1 MTITTSTSPARFI
14 DGLTR
19 PHPSL
24 ANDVDRHRSRLLAR
38 MLLLT
43 IGVGILILAV
53 AFTYDFSI
61 DGDPEL
67 IGGAAGLVL
76 VAGLYV
82 LNRRGYTNQAA
93 LGFTLAAFVLFTF
106 VPFLPGAA
114 NAFLVFATVP
124 ILLASI
130 FFSLRSVYVIAG
142 LIIVIVMIAN
152 ATNFSNATA
161 IAWYYII
168 FSTTLLITFI
178 RHNQTMEVLRRSE
191 LETANQRLRE
201 SEERLQHLNADLE
214 RRVEERTHDLATKNA
229 ELERAWEAAK
239 KADLIKSQFL
249 ASMSHELRTPL
260 NAILNFT
267 EFVNIGMLG
276 PVNDKQKDAL
286 SKSLDSGRH
295 LLSLINDVLDITK
308 IESGMMRL
316 FVEENIDL
324 HEIVESAQATV
335 ETLLKGK
342 PVAFTAEIDA
352 PLPELTGD
360 RRRIRQVLVNLLS
373 NACKFTEEGSVTLR
387 VRNEGSTIL
396 FSVIDTGPG
405 IASADHDLIFEPFK
419 QTATGI
425 QHGGGTGLGL
435 PISKRLVE
443 SHDGEIWVESDLD
456 RGSAFF
462 VRLPVRSEQ
471 VARLLEGG

>member
-1 MTITTSTSPARFI
+1 
-14 DGLTR
+14 
-19 PHPSL
+19 
-24 ANDVDRHRSRLLAR
+24 
-38 MLLLT
+38 
-43 IGVGILILAV
+43 
-53 AFTYDFSI
+53 
-61 DGDPEL
+61 
-67 IGGAAGLVL
+67 
-76 VAGLYV
+76 
-82 LNRRGYTNQAA
+82 
-93 LGFTLAAFVLFTF
+93 
-106 VPFLPGAA
+106 
-114 NAFLVFATVP
+114 
-124 ILLASI
+124 
-130 FFSLRSVYVIAG
+130 
-142 LIIVIVMIAN
+142 
-152 ATNFSNATA
+152 
-161 IAWYYII
+161 
-168 FSTTLLITFI
+168 
-178 RHNQTMEVLRRSE
+178 
-191 LETANQRLRE
+191 
-201 SEERLQHLNADLE
+201 
-214 RRVEERTHDLATKNA
+214 
-229 ELERAWEAAK
+229 
-239 KADLIKSQFL
+239 
-249 ASMSHELRTPL
+249 
-260 NAILNFT
+260 
-267 EFVNIGMLG
+267 
-276 PVNDKQKDAL
+276 
-286 SKSLDSGRH
+286 

-387 VRNEGSTIL
+387 VRNEGSTVL